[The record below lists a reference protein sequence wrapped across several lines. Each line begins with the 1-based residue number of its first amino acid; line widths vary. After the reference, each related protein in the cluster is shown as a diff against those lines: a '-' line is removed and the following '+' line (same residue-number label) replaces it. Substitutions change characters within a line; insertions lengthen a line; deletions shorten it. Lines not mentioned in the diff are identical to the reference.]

1 MKTKYI
7 IILIL
12 AFGIL
17 SCKNTH
23 EGEGSSAHNETEH
36 ENEGIVFLSKD
47 QIDALDLKTGHIQ
60 KRNLTT
66 VVKLNGQLEVPPSSK
81 ADITSSMGGN
91 IKQINVFHGDMVNK
105 GQVVAVLEHPD
116 FVALQEDFAQEASH
130 LQFLESE
137 FKRQKTLY
145 DNNVASGKEFQKIK
159 AEYNSVK
166 AKVNGLKARLKLLN
180 ISTQKILVGEFSTII
195 NILSPISGYV
205 SEIKVNMGSYLDA
218 NESIMVITDNSQI
231 HADFLVYENDVQFVK
246 KDQLIHFEVAN
257 QPDKEYIATIFAIGM
272 EFEKNTRAVHIHA
285 KVEDPKGLIP
295 GMYISGHLHTDKNY
309 VNTIPDEAIV
319 SEGSKSYI
327 FIALDENEEGISS
340 FKMEEVIPG
349 LSEGGFT
356 EIKYSSAIKPETK
369 IAINSAYYLFSDL
382 NKESTEHN
390 H

>member
-1 MKTKYI
+1 MKTRYI

-12 AFGIL
+12 ALGII

-23 EGEGSSAHNETEH
+23 EEVHTDAHNENEH
-36 ENEGIVFLSKD
+36 EKEEVVLLSKE
-47 QIDALDLKTGHIQ
+47 QIDALNLKTGFMQ

-66 VVKLNGQLEVPPSSK
+66 VVKLNGQLEVPSSSK

-91 IKQINVFHGDMVNK
+91 IKEIKVFHGDMVKK
-105 GQVVAVLEHPD
+105 GQIVAVLEHPD
-116 FVALQEDFAQEASH
+116 FVALQEDFAQEASN

-137 FKRQKTLY
+137 FERQKTLY

-159 AEYNSVK
+159 AQYNSAK

-180 ISTQKILVGEFSTII
+180 ISPQKVLDGTFSTSI
-195 NILSPISGYV
+195 NIISPISGYV
-205 SEIKVNMGSYLDA
+205 SEIKVNTGSYLDA
-218 NESIMVITDNSQI
+218 NESIMVITDNTQI

-246 KDQLIHFEVAN
+246 KGQLIHFEVAN
-257 QPDKEYIATIFAIGM
+257 QSEKEYIASIFAIGM
-272 EFEKNTRAVHIHA
+272 EFEENTRAVHIHA
-285 KVEDPKGLIP
+285 KVEDPQGLIP

-319 SEGSKSYI
+319 CEGSKSYVFVVI
-327 FIALDENEEGISS
+327 DENEDGISS
-340 FKMEEVIPG
+340 FKKEEVIPG

-356 EIKYSSAIKPETK
+356 EIKFSPALKPETK

>member
-1 MKTKYI
+1 MKTRYI

-12 AFGIL
+12 ALGII

-23 EGEGSSAHNETEH
+23 EEVHTDAHNENEH
-36 ENEGIVFLSKD
+36 EKEEVVLLSKE
-47 QIDALDLKTGHIQ
+47 QIEALNLKTGFMQ

-66 VVKLNGQLEVPPSSK
+66 VVKLNGQLEVPSSSK

-91 IKQINVFHGDMVNK
+91 IKEIKVFHGDMVKK
-105 GQVVAVLEHPD
+105 GQIVAVLEHPD
-116 FVALQEDFAQEASH
+116 FVALQEDFAQEASN

-137 FKRQKTLY
+137 FERQKTLY

-159 AEYNSVK
+159 AQYNSAK

-180 ISTQKILVGEFSTII
+180 ISPQKVLDGKFSTSI
-195 NILSPISGYV
+195 NIISPISGYV
-205 SEIKVNMGSYLDA
+205 SEIKVNTGSYLDA
-218 NESIMVITDNSQI
+218 NESIMVITDNTQI

-246 KDQLIHFEVAN
+246 KGQLIHFEVAN
-257 QPDKEYIATIFAIGM
+257 QAEKEYIASIFAIGM
-272 EFEKNTRAVHIHA
+272 EFEENTRAVHIHA
-285 KVEDPKGLIP
+285 KVEDPQGLIP

-319 SEGSKSYI
+319 SEGSKAYV
-327 FIALDENEEGISS
+327 FIVIDENKDGISS
-340 FKMEEVIPG
+340 FKKEEVIPG

-356 EIKYSSAIKPETK
+356 EIKFSSALKPETK